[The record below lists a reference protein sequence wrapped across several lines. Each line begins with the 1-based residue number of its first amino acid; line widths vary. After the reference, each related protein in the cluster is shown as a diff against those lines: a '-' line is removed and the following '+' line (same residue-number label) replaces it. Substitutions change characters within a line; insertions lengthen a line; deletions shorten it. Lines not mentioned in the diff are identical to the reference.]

1 MTLCKVTGTIVAT
14 QKKEQLKDKTI
25 LICQPITLEG
35 KALGRDL
42 LALDSVDAG
51 VGDTVLVVQE
61 GAAAA
66 QILKRTD
73 IPVHSIVVAVVDGFD
88 VVSEGPKD
96 SSRRLLAGE

>member
-14 QKKEQLKDKTI
+14 QKKEQLRDKKI
-25 LICQPITLEG
+25 LLCQPISLDG
-35 KALGRDL
+35 KAIGRDV

-73 IPVHSIVVAVVDGFD
+73 VPVHSIVVAVVDGLD
-88 VVSEGPKD
+88 VVE
-96 SSRRLLAGE
+96 